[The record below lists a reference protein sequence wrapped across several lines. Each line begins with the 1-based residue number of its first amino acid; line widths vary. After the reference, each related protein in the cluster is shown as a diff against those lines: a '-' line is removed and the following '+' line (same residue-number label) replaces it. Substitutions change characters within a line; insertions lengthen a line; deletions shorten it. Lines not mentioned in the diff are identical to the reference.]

1 MICKLKKK
9 HNDYSPEPAPSY
21 SQKDGEI
28 PELLGQADV
37 SGLRS

>member
-1 MICKLKKK
+1 MITLV
-9 HNDYSPEPAPSY
+9 SQAPSY

-28 PELLGQADV
+28 PELLGQAGV